1 LGVGLRTPIGLP
13 PSVQRLDAE
22 RAGLPAM
29 APLGLCLHRGE
40 AEPEAVVERLREL
53 LQEGVAE
60 LLENPAIR

>member
-1 LGVGLRTPIGLP
+1 
-13 PSVQRLDAE
+13 
-22 RAGLPAM
+22 M

-60 LLENPAIR
+60 LLESPAIR